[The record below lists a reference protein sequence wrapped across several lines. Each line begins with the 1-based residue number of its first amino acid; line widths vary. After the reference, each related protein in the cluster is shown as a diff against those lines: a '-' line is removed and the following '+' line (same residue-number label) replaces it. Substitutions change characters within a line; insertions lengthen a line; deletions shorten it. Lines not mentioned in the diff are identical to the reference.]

1 MGVVEGFQKLP
12 RIWSMWYVFQGGC
25 EDVSTKERGHTA
37 FSEICGHCISCGL
50 YNSQITGCRNIVC
63 NQIHLH
69 RLPFAKVFPRYLL
82 KVSVMI
88 TGYGGTPVW
97 GVPTSSE
104 GHLCLVSILHFGH
117 CEIHTGFMVQV
128 LSIHIHNYSRIYSN
142 ILSDRR
148 EIYCYKT
155 CTLFSKKKHLMA
167 DLRDV
172 TLNILVAWS
181 HESSLT

>member
-1 MGVVEGFQKLP
+1 MEGSQKLP

-50 YNSQITGCRNIVC
+50 YNSQITGYRNIGC
-63 NQIHLH
+63 NQIHL
-69 RLPFAKVFPRYLL
+69 RCLPFAKVFPRYLL

-88 TGYGGTPVW
+88 TGYGGPSCMRSANCFRRTL
-97 GVPTSSE
+97 GV
-104 GHLCLVSILHFGH
+104 VSFLHFGH
-117 CEIHTGFMVQV
+117 CEIHTGFMAQV
-128 LSIHIHNYSRIYSN
+128 LSICIHKYSRIYSN

-155 CTLFSKKKHLMA
+155 CSLFSKKK
-167 DLRDV
+167 
-172 TLNILVAWS
+172 TS
-181 HESSLT
+181 YG